1 MKKDDPPLLE
11 PTTNK
16 NKETD
21 PHHREPEPEQQ
32 NDTSSTPGHSPTG
45 TPDSMLFASN
55 GSTDSM
61 ILVGEDMLSSSPP
74 ASSLLAVTREGS
86 SGGES
91 NSGGGGPEGSP
102 GAPVAVAG
110 EVLRR
115 VIGDLKELEGEASTT
130 SVKEGIADQRR
141 QLTAL
146 LRANVQRRWRKV
158 VTGDETKRVRD
169 HIREP
174 PVARRIDKMAFTF
187 GVLNLTIS
195 EFMLVKF
202 PQEFWA
208 WYMAVI
214 PILVFFRIP
223 HYRSLK
229 WEFFLLDF
237 CKFDLDEGRHGWF
250 AV

>member
-1 MKKDDPPLLE
+1 MSSPSNMKKDDAPLLE
-11 PTTNK
+11 PTSNK
-16 NKETD
+16 NNETD
-21 PHHREPEPEQQ
+21 PDPYPDPAPKQQ
-32 NDTSSTPGHSPTG
+32 NDTSSSRGHSPIG

-61 ILVGEDMLSSSPP
+61 ILVGEHMLSSSPP

-91 NSGGGGPEGSP
+91 NSGGGGPRGSP
-102 GAPVAVAG
+102 GAPVAVTG

-115 VIGDLKELEGEASTT
+115 VIGDLKELECEASTT

-174 PVARRIDKMAFTF
+174 PVSRNIDKMAFTF

-237 CKFDLDEGRHGWF
+237 CKFD
-250 AV
+250 

>member
-1 MKKDDPPLLE
+1 MSSSSSGSSSSGSEGSGADSPPHK
-11 PTTNK
+11 P
-16 NKETD
+16 
-21 PHHREPEPEQQ
+21 
-32 NDTSSTPGHSPTG
+32 SSPTD
-45 TPDSMLFASN
+45 TFESLLFASADD
-55 GSTDSM
+55 ST
-61 ILVGEDMLSSSPP
+61 LPT
-74 ASSLLAVTREGS
+74 AA
-86 SGGES
+86 
-91 NSGGGGPEGSP
+91 
-102 GAPVAVAG
+102 AAAVAAAAEESG
-110 EVLRR
+110 EVLRK
-115 VIGDLKELEGEASTT
+115 VIGDLKELEGEAAS
-130 SVKEGIADQRR
+130 SSIKEGIADQRR

-146 LRANVQRRWRKV
+146 LRATVQKRWRKA

-187 GVLNLTIS
+187 GVLNLAIS

-202 PQEFWA
+202 PTHFWA

-237 CKFDLDEGRHGWF
+237 CTSCTPTHPHTHTRACLLSQWEEGLGRG
-250 AV
+250 